1 MDFTKISS
9 RHGKVAEFGKI
20 SSCHGKVMEIGKLAK
35 VVEKSWNLEKLAKIM
50 EKSWN
55 LEKFAKVMEK
65 SWTLQKFD
73 PPPTPKKCLGRQI
86 LHNILIVKGKV
97 NTKINL
103 RLCEIILHFGFQ
115 KCLVQSDSSIRVPE
129 NIFQKSKS
137 TAERE
142 TPYVHPQ
149 SKTF

>member
-103 RLCEIILHFGFQ
+103 RLCETTFILDS
-115 KCLVQSDSSIRVPE
+115 KNVCL
-129 NIFQKSKS
+129 
-137 TAERE
+137 ERFVDLC
-142 TPYVHPQ
+142 T
-149 SKTF
+149 